1 MPSVKKNPQSNWF
14 HSIYKNFREALSGEE
29 RDYTTGNLN
38 KAIFMLSVPMILEMV
53 MESLFAVVDI
63 FYVGKVSVDAVAT
76 IGLTESVMLLV
87 YSTAIGLSMATTAM
101 VARRIG
107 EKNKED
113 AADATVQSVVIAIV
127 FSIFISLVGIFAAED
142 ILRWMGGSEALIAQG
157 VGYAQLMLGGNITIM
172 LLFLLNAAFRGAGD
186 ASLAMRSLWLANGL
200 NIILDPVFIFGWGP
214 IEAYGVTGAAIA
226 TNIGRGVGVLY
237 QLYHLLKGNGVLRI
251 ALHNIKVNIPI
262 IVRLLRL
269 SAGGMG
275 QYLIGSAS
283 WIFLVRII
291 SVFGSEVVAGYTIS
305 FRLIIFTILPS
316 WGMSNAAAT
325 LVGQHLGAKL
335 PDRAEQSVWKCAFY
349 NMVFLAMI
357 SVIFI
362 TFAEPFIGIFSTEP
376 EVIHYGTMSLRYICL
391 GYIFFAY
398 GMVVSQAF
406 NGAGD
411 TKTPTLINFFC
422 YWMFQ
427 IPLAYVLS
435 VWLNWGP
442 KGVFLAIA
450 IAESALAVVA
460 VMVFRRGKWK
470 SVEV

>member
-1 MPSVKKNPQSNWF
+1 MQKVKHQPQPSWLNKP
-14 HSIYKNFREALSGEE
+14 YKNFREALSGEE
-29 RDYTTGNLN
+29 KDYTTGNLN

-101 VARRIG
+101 VARRVG

-113 AADATVQSVVIAIV
+113 AADATVQSVIIATA
-127 FSIFISLVGIFAAED
+127 FSILISVVGIFAAED

-200 NIILDPVFIFGWGP
+200 NIILDPIFIFGWGP

-237 QLYHLLKGNGVLRI
+237 QLYHLFKGDGVLRV
-251 ALHNIKVNIPI
+251 ALHNIKVNMPV
-262 IVRLLRL
+262 IVRLLRI

-305 FRLIIFTILPS
+305 FRLIVFTILPS
-316 WGMSNAAAT
+316 WGMANAAAT

-335 PDRAEQSVWKCAFY
+335 PDRAEQSVWRCSFY
-349 NMVFLAMI
+349 NMVFLAVV

-362 TFAEPFIGIFSTEP
+362 AFAEQFIGIFSTEP
-376 EVIHYGTMSLRYICL
+376 EVIYYGTMSLRYICM
-391 GYIFFAY
+391 GYILFAY

-411 TKTPTLINFFC
+411 TKTPTIINLFC

-435 VWLNWGP
+435 VWLDWGP
-442 KGVFLAIA
+442 MGVFLAIA

-460 VMVFRRGKWK
+460 IMVFRRGNWK
-470 SVEV
+470 TVQI